1 MHIIIISPLKLPST
15 FIYMIE
21 RHKKHHDT
29 PLLLFQLLQPITL
42 HISLETSHFTD
53 YTTYRTEDTHTH
65 TRHHTE
71 CLLWIT
77 LWLVLKT
84 SFHSPT
90 TTLDSSII
98 TQHCTHNT
106 SPSIIHTIHYCMA
119 LSLHTPSSTAPHSTQ
134 TQSLSAPHL
143 SWYTITDN
151 STLYIKHT
159 QYTIHY
165 MAFWVCSTLLP
176 YWIGCLFEHTPYS
189 SFHLSMTFS
198 SLFPGY
204 HSIIENA
211 QDCTPYHT
219 WYVFNLAN
227 HTNTAGA
234 WHCMPDWSHTLLR
247 TDQVL

>member
-1 MHIIIISPLKLPST
+1 MHILIISPLKLPST

-134 TQSLSAPHL
+134 TQSLSANIPLFIHHHSQL
-143 SWYTITDN
+143 N
-151 STLYIKHT
+151 TLHQT
-159 QYTIHY
+159 HSIHNPLHG
-165 MAFWVCSTLLP
+165 F
-176 YWIGCLFEHTPYS
+176 
-189 SFHLSMTFS
+189 LSMQHPSAILDWMPLWT
-198 SLFPGY
+198 
-204 HSIIENA
+204 
-211 QDCTPYHT
+211 HT
-219 WYVFNLAN
+219 IF
-227 HTNTAGA
+227 
-234 WHCMPDWSHTLLR
+234 
-247 TDQVL
+247 